1 MESYCVYSLLL
12 NKGLGKVLPLYIDSA
27 PSFIS
32 CYRVPQFSHPCP
44 ESSFVNLPFPMT
56 SHFLTPWS
64 MWDIENYVNFY
75 QCNRQKLLSLFI
87 CFPLR
92 KFFLN
97 IGLVCFPFICDL
109 PIHHLCPFSTGL
121 SISLLICRNISCFLD
136 ISVLQYFL
144 PIVSIYGMFYQER
157 LKTLKLSSS

>member
-32 CYRVPQFSHPCP
+32 CYGVPQFSHPCP

-121 SISLLICRNISCFLD
+121 SIFFINLQEYFMLSRYQCIAVFSPNCIYLWYVLL
-136 ISVLQYFL
+136 
-144 PIVSIYGMFYQER
+144 G
-157 LKTLKLSSS
+157 KT